1 MKTRDAL
8 YRLTITA
15 ALGSTLLAAA
25 PGLAQQVAPNYAG
38 SGLRNKQPA
47 SPLTLGAGDPALDA
61 AGTGSKR
68 AGEWKAY
75 GRYQFS
81 ETWGVEFNYAD
92 WGRSGISAPFVKP
105 GAGTPGALG
114 ALGALGAPG
123 PFDAAQGLA
132 KGSQLNLSATGTLP
146 LARGLSLTGKLGYG
160 RNVITGSPYCL
171 SAACG
176 PLSGGSRDGARA
188 GLGLRYSF
196 SDNWGLRLD
205 YENVNNLADPNA
217 LPGKGNS
224 WSAKIRYTF

>member
-1 MKTRDAL
+1 MKTRNAL
-8 YRLTITA
+8 FRLTVRLTIRLTIRLAVTA

-25 PGLAQQVAPNYAG
+25 PGLAQPYAG

-61 AGTGSKR
+61 ASAGNKR
-68 AGEWKAY
+68 TGEWKAY

-105 GAGTPGALG
+105 GAGSVGALG
-114 ALGALGAPG
+114 A
-123 PFDAAQGLA
+123 FDAAPGLA

-176 PLSGGSRDGARA
+176 PLTGGARDGARA

-205 YENVNNLADPNA
+205 YENVNNLTDPNA
-217 LPGKGNS
+217 LPGKGDS

>member
-1 MKTRDAL
+1 MKTRNARYRL
-8 YRLTITA
+8 TARLTITA

-25 PGLAQQVAPNYAG
+25 PGLAQQMAQNYAG
-38 SGLRNKQPA
+38 SGLRNKQPTP
-47 SPLTLGAGDPALDA
+47 PLTLGAGDPALDA

-68 AGEWKAY
+68 ANEWKAY

-92 WGRSGISAPFVKP
+92 WGRSGISAPLVKP
-105 GAGTPGALG
+105 GA
-114 ALGALGAPG
+114 GALGAPG
-123 PFDAAQGLA
+123 AFDPAQGLA

-160 RNVITGSPYCL
+160 RNVISGSPYCL

-176 PLSGGSRDGARA
+176 PLTGGTRDGARA

-205 YENVNNLADPNA
+205 YENVNSLTDPNA
-217 LPGKGNS
+217 LTGKGDS

>member
-15 ALGSTLLAAA
+15 ALSSALLAAA
-25 PGLAQQVAPNYAG
+25 PGLAQQVAQNYAG

-81 ETWGVEFNYAD
+81 ETWGVELNYFD

-105 GAGTPGALG
+105 DAGTPGT
-114 ALGALGAPG
+114 LGAPG
-123 PFDAAQGLA
+123 AFDAAQGLA

-160 RNVITGSPYCL
+160 RNVITGLPYCL

-176 PLSGGSRDGARA
+176 PLTGGSRDGARA
-188 GLGLRYSF
+188 GLGLRYSL

-217 LPGKGNS
+217 LIGKGDS

>member
-8 YRLTITA
+8 YCLTVTA
-15 ALGSTLLAAA
+15 AFASTLLTAA
-25 PGLAQQVAPNYAG
+25 PVLAQQLAQNYAG
-38 SGLRNKQPA
+38 AGLRNKQPA
-47 SPLTLGAGDPALDA
+47 APLTLGASDSAADA
-61 AGTGSKR
+61 ASTGSKR
-68 AGEWKAY
+68 ANEWKAY

-92 WGRSGISAPFVKP
+92 WGRSGISAPLVKP
-105 GAGTPGALG
+105 GAATS
-114 ALGALGAPG
+114 GAPG
-123 PFDAAQGLA
+123 AFDAAQGLT
-132 KGSQLNLSATGTLP
+132 KGSQLNLSATGSLP

-176 PLSGGSRDGARA
+176 PLTGGARDGARA

-205 YENVNNLADPNA
+205 YENVNTLADPTA
-217 LPGKGNS
+217 LPGKGDS

>member
-1 MKTRDAL
+1 MKTRNAL
-8 YRLTITA
+8 YRLTVRLTITA

-25 PGLAQQVAPNYAG
+25 PGLAQQLTQNYAG
-38 SGLRNKQPA
+38 SSLRNKQPA
-47 SPLTLGAGDPALDA
+47 PPLTLGAGDPALEA
-61 AGTGSKR
+61 ADTGSKR
-68 AGEWKAY
+68 ANEWKAY

-92 WGRSGISAPFVKP
+92 WGRTGISAPFVKP
-105 GAGTPGALG
+105 GAGSV
-114 ALGALGAPG
+114 GALGAPG
-123 PFDAAQGLA
+123 AFDAAPGLA

-176 PLSGGSRDGARA
+176 PLTGGSRDGARA

-205 YENVNNLADPNA
+205 YENVNNLTDPNA
-217 LPGKGNS
+217 LPGKGDS